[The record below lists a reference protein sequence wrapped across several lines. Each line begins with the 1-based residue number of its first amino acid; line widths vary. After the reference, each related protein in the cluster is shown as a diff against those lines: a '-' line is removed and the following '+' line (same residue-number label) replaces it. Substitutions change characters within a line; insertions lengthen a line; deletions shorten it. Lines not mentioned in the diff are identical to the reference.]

1 MFLREVMRFPPG
13 TKIEASDRFYIVQD
27 DFSWRV
33 LEYKANHSS
42 MKNAPKIL
50 ARA

>member
-1 MFLREVMRFPPG
+1 MFLRDAMRFPPG
-13 TKIEASDRFYIVQD
+13 TKIEASDRIYIVAN

-42 MKNAPKIL
+42 MRNKK
-50 ARA
+50 